1 MENVIEKNEQLLNN
15 VLDVMNRYKL
25 NWDVKKVPL
34 FTNEESGSLPTGS
47 YGIFRS
53 DNNAWLSTQGKNY
66 VPLQNFDLVSSVITA
81 SQNIREFDL
90 EEVRA
95 GQLSQGKKIY
105 VQLPMEDEEIGNSKV
120 NRWITAL
127 NSHDGSSC
135 VAFGSQQTV
144 VICQNTFFKAYK
156 NLTHVRHNMNAKDK
170 LMAMATDL
178 NNSLL
183 EDKLLTEQFK
193 RWVDMPVTPN
203 QIEVIKKSIVSLTEE
218 KEGEKISMRKQNQL
232 IKIERAIEQE
242 FSLEGENLWGLFNG
256 VTRYTNHNMFPSK
269 SREDIKESLMVGQ
282 GARINRGAFN
292 QIELF
297 ANSMN

>member
-1 MENVIEKNEQLLNN
+1 MENVIEKNEQLLNH
-15 VLDVMNRYKL
+15 VLDIMNRYKL
-25 NWDVKKVPL
+25 NWDVKKIPL
-34 FTNEESGSLPTGS
+34 FTNEEGGSLQTGS

-81 SQNIREFDL
+81 SQNIREFNLD
-90 EEVRA
+90 EVHA
-95 GQLSQGKKIY
+95 GQLSQGRKIY

-144 VICQNTFFKAYK
+144 VVCQNTFYMAYK

-170 LMAMATDL
+170 LMAMANDL
-178 NNSLL
+178 NNSLM

-193 RWVDMPVTPN
+193 RWVDMPVTPI
-203 QIEVIKKSIVSLTEE
+203 QIEMVKKSIVSLTEE

-232 IKIERAIEQE
+232 IKIDRAIEQE

-256 VTRYTNHNMFPSK
+256 VTRYTNHNMSLSK
-269 SREDIKESLMVGQ
+269 TRDEIKESLMVGQ
-282 GARINRGAFN
+282 GARINKGAFN
-292 QIELF
+292 QIQAF
-297 ANSMN
+297 ANFN

>member
-1 MENVIEKNEQLLNN
+1 MENVIEKNEQLLNH
-15 VLDVMNRYKL
+15 VLDIMNRYKL
-25 NWDVKKVPL
+25 NWDVKKIPL
-34 FTNEESGSLPTGS
+34 FTNEEGGSLQTGS

-81 SQNIREFDL
+81 SQNIREFNLD
-90 EEVRA
+90 EVHA
-95 GQLSQGKKIY
+95 GQLSQGRKIY

-144 VICQNTFFKAYK
+144 VICQNTFYMAYK

-170 LMAMATDL
+170 LMAMANDL
-178 NNSLL
+178 NNSLM

-193 RWVDMPVTPN
+193 RWVDMPVTPI
-203 QIEVIKKSIVSLTEE
+203 QIEMVKKSIVSLTEE

-232 IKIERAIEQE
+232 IKIDRAIEQE

-256 VTRYTNHNMFPSK
+256 VTRYTNHNMSLSK
-269 SREDIKESLMVGQ
+269 TRDEIKESLMVGQ
-282 GARINRGAFN
+282 GARINKIAFN
-292 QIELF
+292 QIQAF
-297 ANSMN
+297 ANFN

>member
-1 MENVIEKNEQLLNN
+1 MENVIEKNEQLLNH
-15 VLDVMNRYKL
+15 VLDIMNKYKL
-25 NWDVKKVPL
+25 NWDVKKLPL
-34 FTNEESGSLPTGS
+34 FTNEEGGSLQTGS
-47 YGIFRS
+47 FGIFRT

-81 SQNIREFDL
+81 SASIKEFDL
-90 EEVRA
+90 DAVHA
-95 GQLSQGKKIY
+95 GELSQGRKVY
-105 VQLPMEDEEIGNSKV
+105 VQLPMEDEVIGNSKV

-170 LMAMATDL
+170 LMAMANDL

-183 EDKLLTEQFK
+183 EDQLLTEEFK
-193 RWVDMPVTPN
+193 RWVDMPVTSKH
-203 QIEVIKKSIVSLTEE
+203 IEMVKNGIVSLSEDKEE
-218 KEGEKISMRKQNQL
+218 KLSMRKQNQL
-232 IKIERAIEQE
+232 IKIDRAIQQE

-256 VTRYTNHNMFPSK
+256 VTRYTNHTMSPYK
-269 SREDIKESLMVGQ
+269 SSAEVKESLMVGQ
-282 GARINRGAFN
+282 GARINKSAFN
-292 QIELF
+292 QIQAF
-297 ANSMN
+297 ANFN

>member
-1 MENVIEKNEQLLNN
+1 MENVIEKNEQLLNH
-15 VLDVMNRYKL
+15 VLDIMNRYKL
-25 NWDVKKVPL
+25 NWDVKKIPL
-34 FTNEESGSLPTGS
+34 FTNEESGSLQTGS

-81 SQNIREFDL
+81 SQNIREFNLD
-90 EEVRA
+90 EVHA
-95 GQLSQGKKIY
+95 GQLSQGRKIY

-144 VICQNTFFKAYK
+144 VICQNTFYMAYK

-170 LMAMATDL
+170 LMAMANDL
-178 NNSLL
+178 NNSLM

-193 RWVDMPVTPN
+193 RWVDMPVTPI
-203 QIEVIKKSIVSLTEE
+203 QIEMVKKSIVSLTED

-232 IKIERAIEQE
+232 IKIDRAIEQE

-256 VTRYTNHNMFPSK
+256 VTRYTNHNMSLSK
-269 SREDIKESLMVGQ
+269 TRDEIKESLMVGQ
-282 GARINRGAFN
+282 GARINKGAFN
-292 QIELF
+292 QIQAF
-297 ANSMN
+297 ANFN

>member
-1 MENVIEKNEQLLNN
+1 MENVIEKNEQLLNH
-15 VLDVMNRYKL
+15 VLDIMNRYKL
-25 NWDVKKVPL
+25 NWDVKKIPL
-34 FTNEESGSLPTGS
+34 FTNEEGGSLQTGS

-81 SQNIREFDL
+81 SQNIREFNLD
-90 EEVRA
+90 EVHA
-95 GQLSQGKKIY
+95 GQLSQGRKIY

-144 VICQNTFFKAYK
+144 VICQNTFYMAYK

-170 LMAMATDL
+170 LMAMANDL
-178 NNSLL
+178 NNSLM

-193 RWVDMPVTPN
+193 RWVDMPVTPI
-203 QIEVIKKSIVSLTEE
+203 QIEMVKKSIVSLSED

-232 IKIERAIEQE
+232 IKIDRAIEQE

-256 VTRYTNHNMFPSK
+256 VTRYTNHNMSLSK
-269 SREDIKESLMVGQ
+269 TRDEIKESLMVGQ
-282 GARINRGAFN
+282 GARINKGAFN
-292 QIELF
+292 QIQAF
-297 ANSMN
+297 ANFN

>member
-1 MENVIEKNEQLLNN
+1 MENVIEKNEQLLNQ
-15 VLDVMNRYKL
+15 VLDIMNRYKL
-25 NWDVKKVPL
+25 DWDVNKIPL
-34 FTNEESGSLPTGS
+34 ITNEENGSLKTGS

-53 DNNAWLSTQGKNY
+53 DNNGWLSTQGKNY

-81 SQNIREFDL
+81 SQNIREFNLD
-90 EEVRA
+90 EVHA
-95 GQLSQGKKIY
+95 GQLSQGRKIY

-144 VICQNTFFKAYK
+144 VICQNTFYMAYK

-170 LMAMATDL
+170 LMAMANDL
-178 NNSLL
+178 NNSLM

-193 RWVDMPVTPN
+193 RWVDIPVTPI
-203 QIEVIKKSIVSLTEE
+203 QIEMVKKSIVSLTEE

-232 IKIERAIEQE
+232 IKIDRAIEQE

-256 VTRYTNHNMFPSK
+256 VTRYTNHNMSLSK
-269 SREDIKESLMVGQ
+269 TRDEIKESLMVGQ
-282 GARINRGAFN
+282 GARINKIAFN
-292 QIELF
+292 QIQAF
-297 ANSMN
+297 ANFN

>member
-1 MENVIEKNEQLLNN
+1 MENVIEKNEQLLNH
-15 VLDVMNRYKL
+15 VLDIMNRYKL
-25 NWDVKKVPL
+25 NWDVKKIPL
-34 FTNEESGSLPTGS
+34 FTNEEGGSLQTGS

-81 SQNIREFDL
+81 SQNIREFNLD
-90 EEVRA
+90 EVHA
-95 GQLSQGKKIY
+95 GQLSQGRKIY

-144 VICQNTFFKAYK
+144 VICQNTFYMAYK

-170 LMAMATDL
+170 LMAMANDL
-178 NNSLL
+178 NNSLM

-193 RWVDMPVTPN
+193 RWVDMPVTPI
-203 QIEVIKKSIVSLTEE
+203 QIEMVKKSIVSLTED

-232 IKIERAIEQE
+232 IKIDRAIEQE

-256 VTRYTNHNMFPSK
+256 VTRYTNHNMSLSK
-269 SREDIKESLMVGQ
+269 TRDEIKESLMVGQ
-282 GARINRGAFN
+282 GARINKGAFN
-292 QIELF
+292 QIQAF
-297 ANSMN
+297 ANFN

>member
-1 MENVIEKNEQLLNN
+1 MENVIEKNEQLLNH
-15 VLDVMNRYKL
+15 VLDIMNRYKL
-25 NWDVKKVPL
+25 NWDVKKIPL
-34 FTNEESGSLPTGS
+34 FTNEEGGSLQTGS

-81 SQNIREFDL
+81 SQNIREFNLD
-90 EEVRA
+90 EVHA
-95 GQLSQGKKIY
+95 GQLSQGRKIY

-144 VICQNTFFKAYK
+144 VICQNTFYMAYK

-170 LMAMATDL
+170 LMAMANDL
-178 NNSLL
+178 NNSLM

-193 RWVDMPVTPN
+193 RWVDMPVTPI
-203 QIEVIKKSIVSLTEE
+203 QIEMVKKSIVSLTEE

-232 IKIERAIEQE
+232 IKIDRAIEQE

-256 VTRYTNHNMFPSK
+256 VTRYTNHNMSSSK
-269 SREDIKESLMVGQ
+269 TRDEIKESLMVGQ
-282 GARINRGAFN
+282 GARINKGAFN
-292 QIELF
+292 QIQAF
-297 ANSMN
+297 ANFN